1 MTRRF
6 FEGVKNVQELRAKY
20 KELLKKY
27 HPDNGGDLE
36 TMQQINA
43 EYDDLFKRLPKGDTE
58 TGSTASASKSAASGK
73 ASGDGVTD
81 AMRAVLEKLAGL
93 AGITIEICGSWVW
106 VSGDT
111 YPVKDIIKAA
121 GCFFSSKKKMWYWRE
136 EKEGWHGRRG
146 GADMATIRS
155 KYGSQ
160 SYTGQAQKELA

>member
-1 MTRRF
+1 
-6 FEGVKNVQELRAKY
+6 
-20 KELLKKY
+20 
-27 HPDNGGDLE
+27 
-36 TMQQINA
+36 
-43 EYDDLFKRLPKGDTE
+43 
-58 TGSTASASKSAASGK
+58 
-73 ASGDGVTD
+73 
-81 AMRAVLEKLAGL
+81 MRAVLEKLAGL

-146 GADMATIRS
+146 GADMATIRL

-160 SYTGQAQKELA
+160 SYTGTAQKELANKKVGENAHLFICFVPDQVAAASAPGRIYP

>member
-6 FEGVKNVQELRAKY
+6 FEGVKDVQELRKKY
-20 KELLKKY
+20 KELLKQY
-27 HPDNGGDLE
+27 HPDNGGSVE
-36 TMQQINA
+36 IMQEINS
-43 EYDDLFKRLPKGDTE
+43 EYDRLFKALPKDSTE
-58 TGSTASASKSAASGK
+58 NAKSAAGAAG
-73 ASGDGVTD
+73 ASTSADGVTD

-146 GADMATIRS
+146 GADMATIRL

-160 SYTGQAQKELA
+160 SYTGTAQKELA

>member
-1 MTRRF
+1 MTRSF

-43 EYDDLFKRLPKGDTE
+43 EYDVLFKRLSKG
-58 TGSTASASKSAASGK
+58 GTANASQSAASGK
-73 ASGDGVTD
+73 ASDDGVTD
-81 AMRAVLEKLAGL
+81 AMRAVLERLAGL

-106 VSGDT
+106 VSGAT
-111 YPVKDIIKAA
+111 YAVKDSLKAA
-121 GCFFSSKKKMWYWRE
+121 GCFFSSKKRMWYWRE
-136 EKEGWHGRRG
+136 PSESWHGRRG
-146 GADMATIRS
+146 GADMASIRI

-160 SYTGQAQKELA
+160 TYKGAAQKELA

>member
-1 MTRRF
+1 M
-6 FEGVKNVQELRAKY
+6 AKY
-20 KELLKKY
+20 FKKVKSYSDLKSQFKTLLKAN
-27 HPDNGGDLE
+27 HPDNGGSVE
-36 TMQQINA
+36 IMQEINA
-43 EYDDLFKRLPKGDTE
+43 EYDKLFKVLPKDSTE
-58 TGSTASASKSAASGK
+58 STKSTTGAADAST
-73 ASGDGVTD
+73 SGDGVTD

-146 GADMATIRS
+146 GADMATIRL

-160 SYTGQAQKELA
+160 SYTGTAQKELA